1 MKNGNWVH
9 MKLTY
14 TSCLG
19 GRDLFIPDV
28 DHIHWKGE
36 VIYGCDVHVIVFD
49 IPIYGLHHFISHSY
63 SSNNERDCLKKPRWL
78 NDLYSSFP
86 SLDLDAVI
94 LAINSSAFTSARL
107 CPKSPMKPN
116 VFYASPCLRIACTG
130 NDPGDIVHFAVHCSS
145 ISS

>member
-1 MKNGNWVH
+1 MAV
-9 MKLTY
+9 MYTY
-14 TSCLG
+14 
-19 GRDLFIPDV
+19 
-28 DHIHWKGE
+28 
-36 VIYGCDVHVIVFD
+36 VIVFD